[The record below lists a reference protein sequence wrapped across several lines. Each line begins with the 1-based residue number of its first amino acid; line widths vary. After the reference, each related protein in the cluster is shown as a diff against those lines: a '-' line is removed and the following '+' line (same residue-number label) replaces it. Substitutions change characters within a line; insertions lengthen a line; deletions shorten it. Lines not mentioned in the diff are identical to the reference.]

1 MLNQYTFVRKLG
13 EGAFGK
19 VKLVFKGDEGKK
31 YAVKIMKKEALKR
44 KREILRDERGSK
56 SFIKYMKLMLKR
68 S

>member
-1 MLNQYTFVRKLG
+1 
-13 EGAFGK
+13 
-19 VKLVFKGDEGKK
+19 
-31 YAVKIMKKEALKR
+31 MKKEALKR